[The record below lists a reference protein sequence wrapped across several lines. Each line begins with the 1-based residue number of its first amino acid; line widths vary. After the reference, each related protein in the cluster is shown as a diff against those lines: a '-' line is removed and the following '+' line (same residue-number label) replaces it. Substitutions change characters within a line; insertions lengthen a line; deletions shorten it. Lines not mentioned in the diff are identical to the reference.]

1 MLSIVKLLISGIVV
15 YDSGKD
21 LTWRVSHPAMYP
33 DPDFA
38 ESTILEHRFTLMDGV
53 VGIAFDQEAGI
64 IYFQPLAT
72 DRFVTTIYKP
82 TNILN

>member
-1 MLSIVKLLISGIVV
+1 
-15 YDSGKD
+15 
-21 LTWRVSHPAMYP
+21 MYP

-72 DRFVTTIYKP
+72 DRFAQASSEFPTT
-82 TNILN
+82 